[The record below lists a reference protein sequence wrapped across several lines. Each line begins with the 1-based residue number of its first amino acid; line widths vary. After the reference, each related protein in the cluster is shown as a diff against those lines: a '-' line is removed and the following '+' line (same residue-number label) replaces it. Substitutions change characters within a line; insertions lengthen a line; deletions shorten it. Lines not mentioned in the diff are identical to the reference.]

1 VSDSILNTFDKRAAH
16 TLNARP
22 LQGCIYIPT
31 TMAAQLEVPQSNATV
46 RVHLIDTT
54 TVMTI
59 KSESFI
65 KPVVKGHETISAPDV
80 AFLIEHPSGKRV
92 LFDLGCRKDYWNL
105 PDVIKARL
113 GDVIPSLRVDKDV
126 SEILVENE
134 VELESICSYSLKTSI
149 HLTNVLTKDSFDHL
163 VTFPLGSHGQ
173 CRPVPTVDRAGSRT

>member
-1 VSDSILNTFDKRAAH
+1 VGSLAFYSH
-16 TLNARP
+16 
-22 LQGCIYIPT
+22 IYIPT
-31 TMAAQLEVPQSNATV
+31 TMAAHLDTPGSNATV

-65 KPVVKGHETISAPDV
+65 KPVPKGHEIISAPDV

-126 SEILVENE
+126 AEILVENE
-134 VELESICSYSLKTSI
+134 VELESICPYSPKI
-149 HLTNVLTKDSFDHL
+149 SFDATQCTKQNQL
-163 VTFPLGSHGQ
+163 PLSGHTSTGITQAMSPCSHR
-173 CRPVPTVDRAGSRT
+173 RPTW